1 MRKLFFA
8 AIIIACAAPFAAAQT
23 ASGGDYN
30 KYDVYVGFSHNRVD
44 VGFDDPN
51 QNFLQNREG
60 FNGIEAAGTYNL
72 SRYFGV
78 KADYTFNRKTFN
90 DTFSDGTNFSVR
102 EDLHTLTGGVE
113 IKDNAPETKIK
124 PFAHGLVG
132 FTHARANV
140 SGISGAIDS
149 ETGFSAIIGGGLDFR
164 VSPRV
169 DIRAIQFDY
178 NPTRLG
184 GTTQNNFRFGVGV
197 VFR

>member
-8 AIIIACAAPFAAAQT
+8 AIIIACAAPFASAQT
-23 ASGGDYN
+23 GGGDYN
-30 KYDVYVGFSHNRVD
+30 KYDIYVGFSHNRVD

-90 DTFSDGTNFSVR
+90 DTFAGTPVTVHN
-102 EDLHTLTGGVE
+102 DLHTLTGGVE
-113 IKDNAPETKIK
+113 VKDNAPDTKIK

-132 FTHARANV
+132 FTNARASV
-140 SGISGAIDS
+140 SGITGFDDS
-149 ETGFSAIIGGGLDFR
+149 QTGFSAILGGGLDFR

>member
-8 AIIIACAAPFAAAQT
+8 AIIIACAAPFASAQT

-30 KYDVYVGFSHNRVD
+30 KYDIYAGFSHNRVD
-44 VGFDDPN
+44 VGFNDPN

-60 FNGIEAAGTYNL
+60 FNGFEVAGTYNL

-90 DTFSDGTNFSVR
+90 DTFSDGTLVSVR
-102 EDLHTLTGGVE
+102 NDLHTLTGGVE
-113 IKDNAPETKIK
+113 VKDNAPETKIK

-132 FTHARANV
+132 FTNARANV
-140 SGISGAIDS
+140 TGFSGLSDS
-149 ETGFSAIIGGGLDFR
+149 QTGFSAILGGGLDFR
-164 VSPRV
+164 VSPRFDV
-169 DIRAIQFDY
+169 RAIQFDY